1 MHGYVDTLVRSGL
14 LDCVNRRSLPPATV
28 RDDPTR
34 RRNHVMAR
42 TDLARP
48 AADAAA
54 PIPSPARSPLWL
66 WLYGIAML
74 GPAGYFAWRYPLRGN
89 TERITDLGYLARYER
104 PEFYGYVGGLA
115 LLYALYLLALYES
128 RRLPARRALPAVFV
142 CGAALAAVFAAMYP
156 VNAVDLFVY
165 AVRSRLYTRYG
176 DNPIA
181 ALPRDYPGDP
191 WVAFATPEFADE
203 GSPSGPL
210 WNLIAAPI
218 TLLASD
224 RLTVAVVG
232 FKALALVALL
242 AGGWLVT
249 RVLAAAP
256 DRAATGAL
264 LYLWNPLLLW
274 EGAGNGHNDVV
285 MVLPLLLALLAWVRR
300 RDRLVVPLLVVA
312 ALIKY
317 ATLPLLPVA
326 AVAVWRRAGDWP
338 ARRRLVAWSLA
349 LSLAALV
356 VGFYPFYDVDAV
368 RRNVEQ
374 QGGTFLTSPATAA
387 LLLLDER
394 YPAATIER
402 RAKQAGVGIVLL
414 VVAAQLVAVWRRPH
428 RLPRAAFEVLYMFL
442 LVAAWNWRAWY
453 LIWLLA
459 LAALLPLGWP
469 AWRTIVWTAGG
480 LATYAFFIWLEAWW
494 KVWWGTGF
502 DTIQLVT
509 IPVVFGPTLLL
520 TLAELAWHLVGRQ
533 QPAAGAAPAG

>member
-1 MHGYVDTLVRSGL
+1 
-14 LDCVNRRSLPPATV
+14 
-28 RDDPTR
+28 
-34 RRNHVMAR
+34 MAR

-48 AADAAA
+48 SAAA
-54 PIPSPARSPLWL
+54 EAPGPSPGRSPLWL

-89 TERITDLGYLARYER
+89 TERITDLGYMARYER
-104 PEFYGYVGGLA
+104 PEFYGFVGGLA

-128 RRLPARRALPAVFV
+128 RRLPARRALPAIFV
-142 CGAALAAVFAAMYP
+142 CGTALALVFAAMYP
-156 VNAVDLFVY
+156 VNAVDLFLY

-181 ALPRDYPGDP
+181 ALPQDYPGDP
-191 WVAFATPEFADE
+191 WAPFATPEFADE
-203 GSPSGPL
+203 GSPYGPL

-218 TLLASD
+218 TLLAGE
-224 RLTVAVVG
+224 RLAVAVVG

-249 RVLAAAP
+249 RALAAATP

-356 VGFYPFYDVDAV
+356 VGFFPFYDLDAV
-368 RRNVEQ
+368 RRNVAQ
-374 QGGTFLTSPATAA
+374 QGGTFLTSPAAAA

-394 YPAATIER
+394 YPVATIER

-414 VVAAQLVAVWRRPH
+414 VVAAQMVAVWRWPH
-428 RLPRAAFEVLYMFL
+428 RLPRAAFEVLYAFL

-520 TLAELAWHLVGRQ
+520 TQTEIIWHIAGRR